1 MRLQKSLSVSWRE
14 SLITSETVMY
24 AARLSLIVSVIGLSA
39 CTSDQ
44 EAQRARPT
52 GNPAHAEV
60 SPVRLAQRAAPTTAS
75 LEQLVVDLDGDG
87 RPDSVIV
94 QPPRDTGDAGAV
106 GAIQLV
112 LSRTGRHTLTGP
124 WDSPPHDFSGVTNLV
139 RSRFLYI
146 ADFQRAGRLLFL
158 FGPEYG
164 CCAQGFS
171 IYRVGRDSVER
182 YLAEEEFIFRRPIVP
197 SSHEVTTLVGVRG
210 LTEED
215 GGRTAEFP
223 KASSYAPILA
233 IRLEEMA
240 RLDTASTA
248 RLTQEELGGFAGV
261 DRSDRYRAVRRADGS
276 RAVWDDSTQQV
287 VP

>member
-1 MRLQKSLSVSWRE
+1 
-14 SLITSETVMY
+14 
-24 AARLSLIVSVIGLSA
+24 
-39 CTSDQ
+39 
-44 EAQRARPT
+44 
-52 GNPAHAEV
+52 
-60 SPVRLAQRAAPTTAS
+60 
-75 LEQLVVDLDGDG
+75 
-87 RPDSVIV
+87 
-94 QPPRDTGDAGAV
+94 
-106 GAIQLV
+106 
-112 LSRTGRHTLTGP
+112 
-124 WDSPPHDFSGVTNLV
+124 
-139 RSRFLYI
+139 
-146 ADFQRAGRLLFL
+146 
-158 FGPEYG
+158 
-164 CCAQGFS
+164 
-171 IYRVGRDSVER
+171 VER